1 MTQLGAVFFS
11 YNLRK
16 LMKLSVALKICVEQ
30 RLILNA
36 SVKFKYRVRKNHGK
50 INIAWCWFLRV
61 TVRQPGRLARDF
73 LETLHICSINIKL
86 LFFLF
91 SMNMF
96 LYYRTLLS
104 KKEYFTIDETCW
116 KEDVL

>member
-30 RLILNA
+30 RLILNS

-50 INIAWCWFLRV
+50 IKYSMVLVSTGYSEATRKISSKFLGNSSYM
-61 TVRQPGRLARDF
+61 Q
-73 LETLHICSINIKL
+73 H
-86 LFFLF
+86 
-91 SMNMF
+91 
-96 LYYRTLLS
+96 
-104 KKEYFTIDETCW
+104 
-116 KEDVL
+116 